1 MASKACLMRLQK
13 EHQRLGREPVPNIDA
28 EPRPNNILEWHFV
41 ITGPSGSPY
50 EGGRYHGKLVFPP
63 EYPYKP
69 PSIIMLTPNGR
80 FNTNTRLCLSMSD
93 FHPETWVPAWSVASI
108 LNGVMSFMLESTP
121 TVGSVETSVAER
133 RRLAKLSHKWNRK
146 CPLFCELFPHL
157 VQEPEADEAEAE
169 AAEGAAQPARAEAG
183 EGRWPGALYV
193 SCAVVV
199 CAVVG
204 YAFFQQQAL

>member
-13 EHQRLGREPVPNIDA
+13 EHQRLALEPVPNIEA

-41 ITGPSGSPY
+41 IKGPAASPY
-50 EGGRYHGKLVFPP
+50 EGGQYHGKLVFPP

-121 TVGSVETSVAER
+121 TVGSIETSLAER
-133 RRLAKLSHKWNRK
+133 KRLARASHAWNRK
-146 CPLFCELFPHL
+146 GAIFCELFPHL
-157 VQEPEADEAEAE
+157 VAEELPDDADAEVVDPAQEPRS
-169 AAEGAAQPARAEAG
+169 EGG
-183 EGRWPGALYV
+183 GGKLFGALYV

-199 CAVVG
+199 CAVAG
-204 YAFFQQQAL
+204 YAVFQDL